1 LTVDQDHKNFTGQ
14 IFKDLKQRFIETL
27 QVVYDPEELPNV
39 AKIYFEDRF
48 NITGDHFHRA
58 VTYPELEK
66 FSLDLK
72 KLSLGEPVQYV
83 VGKAYFFENF
93 FEVTPAVLIP
103 RPETEELVALAIERL
118 SKQLGQRTL
127 NVLDIGTG
135 SGCIAISVGKKAKNI
150 NMFALDISREAL
162 DVASANAKT
171 LQADVK
177 FMELNFLDESGWIDL
192 PTVDFVL
199 SNPPYIAKKE
209 AENMAHRVIDFE
221 PGQALFVPDD
231 DPLVFYRKIFD
242 FSTRKLNTGA
252 EILAEISEFQ
262 SENLIQLCQEYDGFE
277 CVIRQ
282 DLQGKPRILHAVK
295 RY

>member
-1 LTVDQDHKNFTGQ
+1 VDQDHKNFTGQ

-27 QVVYDPEELPNV
+27 QVLYDPEELPNV
-39 AKIYFEDRF
+39 VKIYFEDRF
-48 NITGDHFHRA
+48 NITGNHFQRA
-58 VTYPELEK
+58 VTYPELGK

-93 FEVTPAVLIP
+93 FEVTSAVLIP

-118 SKQLGQRTL
+118 SKQVGQRTL

-177 FMELNFLDESGWIDL
+177 FMELNFLDESSWIDL

-242 FSTRKLNTGA
+242 FSSRKLNTGA

-262 SENLIQLCQEYDGFE
+262 SENLIRLCQEYDGFA